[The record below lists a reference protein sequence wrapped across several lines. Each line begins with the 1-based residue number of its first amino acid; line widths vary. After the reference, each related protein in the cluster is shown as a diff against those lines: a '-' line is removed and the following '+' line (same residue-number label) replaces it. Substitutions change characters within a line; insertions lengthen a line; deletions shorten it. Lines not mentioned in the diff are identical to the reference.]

1 MSAELSAKKKGSESD
16 SLRRT
21 QVADGIISAQEQSI
35 KQQEQIAHMTN
46 ENEQL
51 KKEISAVS
59 GTHYDYVKA
68 DKLASLQGDVD
79 ALERRYQF
87 EKMRKNDLTKRYQL
101 ARIDLLHSRKMKGG
115 VNVEKEQADAVQRQ
129 VEILES
135 RLDQALGQF
144 NDALSYNKE
153 LRDRIDVIREER
165 RVFQRVHKRME
176 DDLKSKKKLMAEH
189 IEKSNR
195 DMDDR
200 DTQVREVA
208 RLRAALEEQHQAY
221 SDQLRDLDA
230 AMLEIKAMREEQT
243 DMQLELEAREYEFG
257 ERANDASASR
267 GSEDSRGAGGT
278 TSGAAD
284 DTVSVAGS
292 EAPDESTNVLR
303 VDKESATITSILH
316 QIKEAL
322 ATEDLEELRA
332 QYLHTGDLN
341 FSLYKYI
348 NELSAKEEALKDNTR
363 DLQRLLNE
371 EDESE
376 NQHRSLVRRLE
387 EELAGTESQLDEMT
401 AATEQLRDSVRRT
414 AGTAEEV
421 YAHIGC
427 PQMQNSA
434 IEGEERCTEANMK
447 QFFGIIEERAT
458 QILIAFQHH
467 HQTPLYARRV
477 AASQRP
483 NRDVEQLKDST
494 HGVEDEEE
502 NALTT
507 NTADSPAVD
516 GLPAAEDWD
525 ADDDIVPMMPTAPQ
539 TAHGAVS
546 ARNLVR
552 MMDLPSASLGAG
564 VTDRDNALYVEQDDD
579 HIVSHEQIRRQMES
593 RLATMR
599 EREDRNQQ
607 RKKKDL
613 GRESPQKASSQQAK
627 AGIASGTK

>member
-1 MSAELSAKKKGSESD
+1 MSVELSTKKKGSELD
-16 SLRRT
+16 HLRRS
-21 QVADGIISAQEQSI
+21 QIAEGILSAQDQSA
-35 KQQEQIAHMTN
+35 KQQEQIDHMAN

-59 GTHYDYVKA
+59 GNHYDYVKA
-68 DKLASLQGDVD
+68 DKLASLQADVD

-176 DDLKSKKKLMAEH
+176 DDLKSKKRQMAEH

-200 DTQVREVA
+200 DAQVREVA
-208 RLRAALEEQHQAY
+208 RLRAALEEQRQTY
-221 SDQLRDLDA
+221 SDQLHDLDT
-230 AMLEIKAMREEQT
+230 AMLDIKTMREEQT
-243 DMQLELEAREYEFG
+243 EMQLELEAREYEFG
-257 ERANDASASR
+257 ERANDPTAPR
-267 GSEDSRGAGGT
+267 GQEEMRSTTGT

-292 EAPDESTNVLR
+292 DAGDESTNVLR
-303 VDKESATITSILH
+303 VEKESATITNILH

-322 ATEDLEELRA
+322 MTEDLEELRA
-332 QYLHTGDLN
+332 QYVHTGDLN

-348 NELSAKEEALKDNTR
+348 NELSAKKEVLKDNTR
-363 DLQRLLNE
+363 DLQRLLSE
-371 EDESE
+371 EDDSE
-376 NQHRSLVRRLE
+376 TQHRTLIKRLE
-387 EELAGTESQLDEMT
+387 EELADTEGRLDEMT
-401 AATEQLRDSVRRT
+401 SATEQLRDSVQRT

-421 YAHIGC
+421 YTHIGC
-427 PQMQNSA
+427 PQMASSA
-434 IEGEERCTEANMK
+434 VEGEERCTETNMK
-447 QFFGIIEERAT
+447 QFFGTIEERAT

-467 HQTPLYARRV
+467 HQAHSYSRCTTSSLRV
-477 AASQRP
+477 
-483 NRDVEQLKDST
+483 NRDSEQLKDSAQA
-494 HGVEDEEE
+494 VEDEE
-502 NALTT
+502 NAPTT
-507 NTADSPAVD
+507 VTTDSLAIERVSTTEDWEVED
-516 GLPAAEDWD
+516 GLA
-525 ADDDIVPMMPTAPQ
+525 PMMPTAPQ
-539 TAHGAVS
+539 TAHSAVS

-552 MMDLPSASLGAG
+552 MMDLPSASLGGGAA
-564 VTDRDNALYVEQDDD
+564 DRDSALHVDQDDD
-579 HIVSHEQIRRQMES
+579 HIVSHEDLRKQMES
-593 RLATMR
+593 RLAAMR

-613 GRESPQKASSQQAK
+613 CRESPHKAIAQQVK
-627 AGIASGTK
+627 AAIVGGTS

>member
-1 MSAELSAKKKGSESD
+1 MSVVTSMKKKGSELD
-16 SLRRT
+16 NLRRS
-21 QVADGIISAQEQSI
+21 QIADSILGAQEQSV
-35 KQQEQIAHMTN
+35 KQQEQITRMTN

-51 KKEISAVS
+51 KKEIGAVS
-59 GTHYDYVKA
+59 GMHYDYVKA

-176 DDLKSKKKLMAEH
+176 DDLKSKKRLMAEH

-200 DTQVREVA
+200 DAQVREVT
-208 RLRAALEEQHQAY
+208 RLRAALEEQRQAY
-221 SDQLRDLDA
+221 SDQLRDLDT
-230 AMLEIKAMREEQT
+230 AMLDIKAMREEQT
-243 DMQLELEAREYEFG
+243 EMQLELEAREYEFG
-257 ERANDASASR
+257 ERANDPNVAC
-267 GSEDSRGAGGT
+267 GSEDMRAAGTT
-278 TSGAAD
+278 TSGPAD
-284 DTVSVAGS
+284 DAASVAGS
-292 EAPDESTNVLR
+292 EAPDESFNVLR
-303 VDKESATITSILH
+303 VEKESATITNILH

-322 ATEDLEELRA
+322 LTDDLEELRTR
-332 QYLHTGDLN
+332 YVHTGDLN
-341 FSLYKYI
+341 FSLYRYI
-348 NELSAKEEALKDNTR
+348 NELSAKKEVLKDKTR
-363 DLQRLLNE
+363 DLQRLLSE

-376 NQHRSLVRRLE
+376 SQHRALIKRLE
-387 EELAGTESQLDEMT
+387 EELADTESRLDEMT
-401 AATEQLRDSVRRT
+401 GATEQLRDSVRRT

-427 PQMQNSA
+427 PQMQYSTV
-434 IEGEERCTEANMK
+434 EGEERCTEANMK
-447 QFFGIIEERAT
+447 QFFGTIEERAT
-458 QILIAFQHH
+458 QILIAFQRH
-467 HQTPLYARRV
+467 HQAPSYSRRA
-477 AASQRP
+477 AASMRA
-483 NRDVEQLKDST
+483 NRDIEQPKDSVR
-494 HGVEDEEE
+494 GAEEGAE

-507 NTADSPAVD
+507 NMADSPAVD
-516 GLPAAEDWD
+516 GLPTTEDWEIEEEI
-525 ADDDIVPMMPTAPQ
+525 APVMPTAPQ
-539 TAHGAVS
+539 TAHSAVS

-564 VTDRDNALYVEQDDD
+564 TVDRDNALYVEQDDD
-579 HIVSHEQIRRQMES
+579 HIVSHEDIRKQMES
-593 RLATMR
+593 RLAAMR

-613 GRESPQKASSQQAK
+613 GRESPQKATIQPTK
-627 AGIASGTK
+627 TGIASGTK

>member
-1 MSAELSAKKKGSESD
+1 MKASEPD
-16 SLRRT
+16 TLRRS
-21 QVADGIISAQEQSI
+21 QIADGIFGAQDQSS

-51 KKEISAVS
+51 KKEISSVS

-176 DDLKSKKKLMAEH
+176 DDLKSKKRLMAEH

-200 DTQVREVA
+200 DAQVREVA
-208 RLRAALEEQHQAY
+208 RLRAALEEQRQAY
-221 SDQLRDLDA
+221 SDQLRDLDT
-230 AMLEIKAMREEQT
+230 AMLDIKAMREEQT
-243 DMQLELEAREYEFG
+243 EMQLELEAREYEFG
-257 ERANDASASR
+257 ERANDTSAPR
-267 GSEDSRGAGGT
+267 ASEDMRAAGGT
-278 TSGAAD
+278 TSGAFD
-284 DTVSVAGS
+284 DTASVAGS
-292 EAPDESTNVLR
+292 EAPDESSNILR
-303 VDKESATITSILH
+303 VEKESATITNILH
-316 QIKEAL
+316 QIKEAFM
-322 ATEDLEELRA
+322 TENLEDLRA
-332 QYLHTGDLN
+332 QYVHTGDLN
-341 FSLYKYI
+341 FSLYKFI
-348 NELSAKEEALKDNTR
+348 NELSAKKEVLKDNTR
-363 DLQRLLNE
+363 DLQRLLSEE
-371 EDESE
+371 EDSE
-376 NQHRSLVRRLE
+376 TQHRTLIKRLE
-387 EELAGTESQLDEMT
+387 EELADTEGRLDEMSG
-401 AATEQLRDSVRRT
+401 ATEQLRDSVRRT

-427 PQMQNSA
+427 PQMLDSA
-434 IEGEERCTEANMK
+434 VEGEERCTEANMK
-447 QFFGIIEERAT
+447 QFFGTIEERAT
-458 QILIAFQHH
+458 QILIAFQRH
-467 HQTPLYARRV
+467 HQAPSYARRTG
-477 AASQRP
+477 APPRA
-483 NRDVEQLKDST
+483 NRDSEQPKDSAA
-494 HGVEDEEE
+494 GGDEEEE

-507 NTADSPAVD
+507 NTTDSPAAE
-516 GLPAAEDWD
+516 GLPAAEEWEVEDE
-525 ADDDIVPMMPTAPQ
+525 ITPTMPTAPQ
-539 TAHGAVS
+539 TAHSAVS

-552 MMDLPSASLGAG
+552 MVDLPSASLGAG
-564 VTDRDNALYVEQDDD
+564 TADRDNALYVDQDDD
-579 HIVSHEQIRRQMES
+579 HIVSHDDIRRQMEL

-607 RKKKDL
+607 RKKKDT
-613 GRESPQKASSQQAK
+613 GRESPQKAASQQAK
-627 AGIASGTK
+627 AGIANGSK